1 MLLHNA
7 VNCCVDFLGKL
18 YTEAV
23 SAVFLVLNCPVK
35 LRFGMLVE
43 IESHFPYFVRILAK
57 TSSPG
62 TSLAVP
68 SSIWDTRSSDAYIFI
83 G

>member
-1 MLLHNA
+1 
-7 VNCCVDFLGKL
+7 
-18 YTEAV
+18 
-23 SAVFLVLNCPVK
+23 
-35 LRFGMLVE
+35 MLVE

-68 SSIWDTRSSDAYIFI
+68 SSIWDKDFFI
-83 G
+83 DWKVEARQKLLNQAQTDVCRKG